1 MESECNGRS
10 GKGSPEVSCMLA
22 RSGSR
27 RKEETFTFTNE
38 SKSRLQVPEQITI
51 PKGESGTYFKIKV
64 IDNEIANPDSFVVVT
79 VTGNS
84 YLELK
89 KRYGS
94 KMMNIHI

>member
-1 MESECNGRS
+1 M
-10 GKGSPEVSCMLA
+10 
-22 RSGSR
+22 
-27 RKEETFTFTNE
+27 
-38 SKSRLQVPEQITI
+38 PEQITI

-89 KRYGS
+89 KE
-94 KMMNIHI
+94 IWIEDDEHP